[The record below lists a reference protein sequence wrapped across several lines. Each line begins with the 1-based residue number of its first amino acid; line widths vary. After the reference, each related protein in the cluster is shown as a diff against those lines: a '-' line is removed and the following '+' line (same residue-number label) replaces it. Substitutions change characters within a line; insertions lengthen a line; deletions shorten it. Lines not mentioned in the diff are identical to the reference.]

1 MILDFCRNDEQ
12 QCLRGNRRA
21 SVMPING
28 NALAKYLVMVSQVI
42 AWCTVSAMLLR
53 RGLNQ
58 VNGSSQ
64 QQPSSSYGSKPYG
77 GSVAAFGDSNATST
91 AATDTGHHPQE
102 TPEKSFDE
110 NGSPAVVAG
119 VVMIAIAV
127 IMLIISPTIMVM
139 KMIEKR
145 KKRILETELES
156 PPKYEDVVESAP
168 RYSSLFVFNNDGE
181 MALVTENI
189 LHKEK
194 NNIQNQL
201 V

>member
-1 MILDFCRNDEQ
+1 
-12 QCLRGNRRA
+12 
-21 SVMPING
+21 MPING

-58 VNGSSQ
+58 VNAASQ
-64 QQPSSSYGSKPYG
+64 QPPSPSSYDGNKPYG
-77 GSVAAFGDSNATST
+77 GPDTIFGDSNATST
-91 AATDTGHHPQE
+91 AATDSDHHQHG
-102 TPEKSFDE
+102 TLVVTEKSFGE
-110 NGSPAVVAG
+110 NGAPAVVAG

-145 KKRILETELES
+145 KKRILDTELES

-181 MALVTENI
+181 MALVSENI
-189 LHKEK
+189 PHKEMD
-194 NNIQNQL
+194 NIQKQL

>member
-1 MILDFCRNDEQ
+1 
-12 QCLRGNRRA
+12 
-21 SVMPING
+21 MPING

-58 VNGSSQ
+58 VNASSQ
-64 QQPSSSYGSKPYG
+64 QPLSSSYSSKPYG
-77 GSVAAFGDSNATST
+77 GSVAAFGGSNTTST
-91 AATDTGHHPQE
+91 AATDTGHHRQE

-110 NGSPAVVAG
+110 NGAPAVVAG

-145 KKRILETELES
+145 KKRILDTELES

-181 MALVTENI
+181 MALVSENI
-189 LHKEK
+189 LHKDK
-194 NNIQNQL
+194 DNIQKQQ

>member
-1 MILDFCRNDEQ
+1 
-12 QCLRGNRRA
+12 
-21 SVMPING
+21 MPING

-58 VNGSSQ
+58 VNASSQ
-64 QQPSSSYGSKPYG
+64 QPPSSSYGSKPYG
-77 GSVAAFGDSNATST
+77 GSVAVFGGSNTTST
-91 AATDTGHHPQE
+91 AATDTGHHRQE

-110 NGSPAVVAG
+110 NGAPAVVAG

-145 KKRILETELES
+145 NKRILDTVSIARRDKKTNLKLHQVSRCSEGYIIIL
-156 PPKYEDVVESAP
+156 VVCLL
-168 RYSSLFVFNNDGE
+168 R
-181 MALVTENI
+181 I
-189 LHKEK
+189 
-194 NNIQNQL
+194 
-201 V
+201 

>member
-1 MILDFCRNDEQ
+1 
-12 QCLRGNRRA
+12 
-21 SVMPING
+21 MPING

-58 VNGSSQ
+58 VNANSQ
-64 QQPSSSYGSKPYG
+64 QQPSPSYGSKSYG
-77 GSVAAFGDSNATST
+77 GGSGVAIGENNETST
-91 AATDTGHHPQE
+91 SATDTGQHQHG
-102 TPEKSFDE
+102 TSAVAEKSFDE
-110 NGSPAVVAG
+110 NGAPAVVAG

-145 KKRILETELES
+145 KKRILDTELES

-181 MALVTENI
+181 MALVSENI

-194 NNIQNQL
+194 DNTQKQL

>member
-1 MILDFCRNDEQ
+1 MSINDGQ
-12 QCLRGNRRA
+12 QRLRKNRKT

-58 VNGSSQ
+58 VNAASQ
-64 QQPSSSYGSKPYG
+64 QPPSPLSYDSKPYG
-77 GSVAAFGDSNATST
+77 GPDMAFNDSNATST
-91 AATDTGHHPQE
+91 AATDSNHHKHG
-102 TPEKSFDE
+102 TSAEKSFNE
-110 NGSPAVVAG
+110 NGTPAVVAG

-139 KMIEKR
+139 KIIEKR
-145 KKRILETELES
+145 KKRILDTELES

-194 NNIQNQL
+194 DNIQKQI

>member
-1 MILDFCRNDEQ
+1 
-12 QCLRGNRRA
+12 
-21 SVMPING
+21 MPING

-58 VNGSSQ
+58 VNAASQ
-64 QQPSSSYGSKPYG
+64 QPPSSSYGSKP
-77 GSVAAFGDSNATST
+77 FGESNATST
-91 AATDTGHHPQE
+91 AATDTGHYQHR
-102 TPEKSFDE
+102 TPEVEKSFDE
-110 NGSPAVVAG
+110 NGAPAVVAG

-181 MALVTENI
+181 MALVSENI

-194 NNIQNQL
+194 DTTQKQL

>member
-1 MILDFCRNDEQ
+1 
-12 QCLRGNRRA
+12 
-21 SVMPING
+21 MPING

-58 VNGSSQ
+58 VNAASQ
-64 QQPSSSYGSKPYG
+64 QPPASSSSSSSSYG
-77 GSVAAFGDSNATST
+77 GSGSAFGDSNATSP
-91 AATDTGHHPQE
+91 AATATGHHQHG
-102 TPEKSFDE
+102 TPAVVEKSFDE
-110 NGSPAVVAG
+110 NGAPAVVAG

-145 KKRILETELES
+145 KKRILDTELES

-181 MALVTENI
+181 MALVSENI

-194 NNIQNQL
+194 DNTQKQL